1 MITDKKRIYQE
12 IDKAIENEGKYQ
24 GMSYEQGV
32 EDALKWVLLGEENE
46 TLFED

>member
-1 MITDKKRIYQE
+1 MITDEKRIYQE
-12 IDKAIENEGKYQ
+12 IDKATENEGKYH

-32 EDALKWVLLGEENE
+32 IDALNWILNGEKDE